1 MRWEEYIQKRAEELA
16 EKLAKRLGYY
26 LVDTEWSFGGKKG
39 YLRVY
44 IDKENGVTIGDCER
58 FSRAFSDMLDA
69 EDFIDVPYVLEVSS
83 PGINRKLVKPREI
96 NWALRRKVKAVLKSG
111 EIIKGILNYFNE
123 EEKTIGIDNR
133 FYNLEE
139 VAVLQLDNERR

>member
-26 LVDTEWSFGGKKG
+26 LVDTEWSFGGKRG

-44 IDKENGVTIGDCER
+44 IDKENGITIKDCER

-69 EDFIDVPYVLEVSS
+69 EDFIDVPYTLEVSS

-96 NWALRRKVKAVLKSG
+96 NWALRRRVKVVLKTG
-111 EIIKGILNYFNE
+111 ETVKGVLNYFNE
-123 EEKTIGIDNR
+123 EEKTIGVDDN